1 MGFSAFPRLVS
12 QPRSG
17 ATETKRF
24 LRGIRG
30 HLETLLFCSVCLVP
44 RADLGQDS
52 GASFAPELTN
62 QETFPSA
69 VNCLKG
75 HSRFLSLWLS
85 APCWGERP
93 VRMEGQ
99 LSRKKCGGGRRGGC
113 AGRGGAEFRQ
123 PPPTHTHTS
132 FRRDGRRSVDGCRS
146 HRQASVL
153 SALTNTMCATRRVK
167 YLPCL
172 LFSGHSF
179 PARSRLT
186 VSCEL

>member
-1 MGFSAFPRLVS
+1 MLSRSARGLLGLSTTRVPAPEWSDGDKALF
-12 QPRSG
+12 
-17 ATETKRF
+17 
-24 LRGIRG
+24 RGIRG

-99 LSRKKCGGGRRGGC
+99 LRRKKCRGGRRGGC

-123 PPPTHTHTS
+123 GPPPAHTS
-132 FRRDGRRSVDGCRS
+132 LDGTDVSAWTGVAVTVRRRF
-146 HRQASVL
+146 
-153 SALTNTMCATRRVK
+153 
-167 YLPCL
+167 Y
-172 LFSGHSF
+172 
-179 PARSRLT
+179 RL
-186 VSCEL
+186 